1 MFECRVS
8 LRFQLSLNCC
18 LLFYALVVVG
28 IHSDAQGL
36 TPRYAVVQC
45 PDRIRDSAGEM
56 LPAVI
61 CGRALLP
68 ENRGTLEGG
77 GQVELFVLRILPD
90 IDAEH
95 APLLHLAGGPGDAS
109 SADLAFWLESSIA
122 DDYEVILVDQRG
134 TGLSLPSLDC
144 PEESEADDERWIREC
159 RRRLIEQGIDLS
171 QYQSMP
177 IVWDIHDLL
186 VALELDQINLYG
198 NSYGSRLALLLSTIA
213 PERIRSMTLDGVY
226 PPPRYDLA
234 ELAYNADQSLE
245 RLFEDCRAD
254 AACQLLL
261 PDLRETFYRV
271 VAEMN
276 AEPAELTHL
285 GESAGWTLSG
295 DQFLAWTIGVLRHKE
310 ALPILPALIEMFD
323 AGVYDLFVLIDGFV
337 KAPHWHDLDFRSE
350 GVELGIR
357 CSESQTLAGLER
369 AEDFEREVAEEITSL
384 LDPLVQ
390 DLLDQCE
397 IWDASPAPLLIA
409 QPVASDVPALLLSGA
424 YDPATPPHWADFAAT
439 HLSASWNFV
448 FPNLG
453 HGVLEAEECAARI
466 MRAFLDSPM
475 EKPAAECFFELGPPQ
490 FVEQEMDES

>member
-1 MFECRVS
+1 MTSHIRTFI
-8 LRFQLSLNCC
+8 F
-18 LLFYALVVVG
+18 LLFLLL
-28 IHSDAQGL
+28 IPKTDAQERG
-36 TPRYAVVQC
+36 AVYSEVKC
-45 PDRIRDSAGEM
+45 PASVLLDAGDEQFRIA
-56 LPAVI
+56 
-61 CGRALLP
+61 CGRASLP
-68 ENRGTLEGG
+68 ENRQERENGRS
-77 GQVELFVLRILPD
+77 VELFVLRVSP
-90 IDAEH
+90 AENIGN
-95 APLLHLAGGPGDAS
+95 APIMHLAGGPGDAS

-122 DDYEVILVDQRG
+122 DHYEIILVDQRG

-144 PEESEADDERWIREC
+144 PEESGADDDNWIHDC
-159 RRRLIEQGIDLS
+159 RSRLIEQGIDLS
-171 QYQSMP
+171 QYQGMP
-177 IVWDIHDLL
+177 IVRDMHDLL
-186 VALELDQINLYG
+186 VALELDQVNLYG
-198 NSYGSRLALLLSTIA
+198 NSYGSRLALLLSKIA

-254 AACQLLL
+254 AACQSLL

-271 VAEMN
+271 IAEMN
-276 AEPAELTHL
+276 VEPAELAHL
-285 GESAGWTLSG
+285 GESTGWTLNG

-310 ALPILPALIEMFD
+310 ALPVLPALIGMFD

-350 GVELGIR
+350 GVELSIR
-357 CSESQTLAGLER
+357 CSESQTLAGLVG
-369 AEDFEREVAEEITSL
+369 AEDFEGEVAEEIARL

-397 IWDASPAPLLIA
+397 IWDVSPAPLLIA
-409 QPVASDVPALLLSGA
+409 RPVASDVPSLLLSGA
-424 YDPATPPHWADFAAT
+424 YDPATPPHWAEFAAGQ
-439 HLSASWNFV
+439 LSTSWNFV

-475 EKPAAECFFELGPPQ
+475 EEPAAECFFELGPPQ